1 MEGNGNA
8 SVDLRAECAARTCA
22 APGCDGPAEYRAPRS
37 RERLADHMWLCLE
50 HVRAY
55 NKAWDYYAGMSVAEI
70 EAHVRADTTWR
81 RPSWPFGTVHG
92 GERAIPR
99 DPFDL
104 FPGEQSAAHEG
115 AEHLFPAGLAEK
127 QALNVMNLS
136 PPVTA
141 ETVKLRYKEL
151 VKQLHP
157 DVNGGDRRAEERLK
171 LVNDAYRTLSAARH
185 ACFALHPPGI
195 RGLCQL
201 TRATGP
207 MEAGP

>member
-1 MEGNGNA
+1 MRGNGNA
-8 SVDLRAECAARTCA
+8 SVDLGAECEAHVCA
-22 APGCDGPAEYRAPRS
+22 VTGCDEPAEYRAPRS
-37 RERLADHMWLCLE
+37 REKVADYMWLCLE

-55 NKAWDYYAGMSVAEI
+55 NKAWNYYAGMSVAEI
-70 EAHVRADTTWR
+70 EAHIRADTTWR
-81 RPSWPFGTVHG
+81 RPSWPFGTGQG
-92 GERAIPR
+92 GGRADAR

-104 FPGEQSAAHEG
+104 FPGEQRAVHDG
-115 AEHLFPAGLAEK
+115 AERLLAADPAQK

-171 LVNDAYRTLSAARH
+171 LVNDAYKTLSAART
-185 ACFALHPPGI
+185 A
-195 RGLCQL
+195 
-201 TRATGP
+201 
-207 MEAGP
+207 

>member
-8 SVDLRAECAARTCA
+8 SVDLRAECEARTCA

-81 RPSWPFGTVHG
+81 RPSWPFGTGQG
-92 GERAIPR
+92 GGRAQPC

-104 FPGEQSAAHEG
+104 FPGERRAAHD
-115 AEHLFPAGLAEK
+115 AGERLLAADPAEK
-127 QALNVMNLS
+127 QALDVMNLN

-141 ETVKLRYKEL
+141 EKVKLRYKEL

-157 DVNGGDRRAEERLK
+157 DVNGGDKRAEERLK
-171 LVNDAYRTLSAARH
+171 RVNDAYRTLSAART
-185 ACFALHPPGI
+185 A
-195 RGLCQL
+195 
-201 TRATGP
+201 
-207 MEAGP
+207 

>member
-1 MEGNGNA
+1 MTGNGNA
-8 SVDLRAECAARTCA
+8 SVDLEAECETHICA
-22 APGCDGPAEYRAPRS
+22 AAGCGEPAAYRAPRS
-37 RERLADHMWLCLE
+37 RERLADYMWLCLE

-81 RPSWPFGTVHG
+81 RPSWPFGTGHEEG
-92 GERAIPR
+92 RANPR

-104 FPGEQSAAHEG
+104 FPGEQRAAHDGSER
-115 AEHLFPAGLAEK
+115 LSPADAAEK
-127 QALNVMNLS
+127 QALDVMNLS

-171 LVNDAYRTLSAARH
+171 LVNDAYRTLSAART
-185 ACFALHPPGI
+185 A
-195 RGLCQL
+195 
-201 TRATGP
+201 
-207 MEAGP
+207 

>member
-1 MEGNGNA
+1 MTGNGNA
-8 SVDLRAECAARTCA
+8 SVDLGAECETHICA
-22 APGCDGPAEYRAPRS
+22 AAGCGEPAAYRAPRS
-37 RERLADHMWLCLE
+37 RERLADYMWLCLE

-81 RPSWPFGTVHG
+81 RPSWPFGTGHEEG
-92 GERAIPR
+92 CANPR

-104 FPGEQSAAHEG
+104 FPGEQRAAHDGSER
-115 AEHLFPAGLAEK
+115 LSPADAAEK
-127 QALNVMNLS
+127 QALDVMNLS

-171 LVNDAYRTLSAARH
+171 LVNDAYRTLSAARI
-185 ACFALHPPGI
+185 A
-195 RGLCQL
+195 
-201 TRATGP
+201 
-207 MEAGP
+207 